1 MFVKKYQNKT
11 VYFFNGYPL
20 LLMRAISGLI
30 VMENDSVLLLALAI
44 LNDSAP
50 MAE

>member
-1 MFVKKYQNKT
+1 MDT
-11 VYFFNGYPL
+11 PSL
-20 LLMRAISGLI
+20 LIRVISGLI
-30 VMENDSVLLLALAI
+30 VVENDSVLLLALGI